1 MSVCVLN
8 CTVPDVKLWRK
19 KNQVVPAYIEP
30 SDHRTVPALLLF
42 CGTQS
47 ECGSNVGVMRK
58 NDRMDSS

>member
-30 SDHRTVPALLLF
+30 SHHCTVPALLLF
-42 CGTQS
+42 GDTQS
-47 ECGSNVGVMRK
+47 ECGSIEDG
-58 NDRMDSS
+58 NDRMNSS